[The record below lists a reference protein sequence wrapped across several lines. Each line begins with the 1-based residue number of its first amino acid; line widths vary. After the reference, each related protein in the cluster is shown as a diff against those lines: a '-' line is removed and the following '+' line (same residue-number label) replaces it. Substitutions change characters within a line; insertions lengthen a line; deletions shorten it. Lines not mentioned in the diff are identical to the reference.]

1 MAHEVAGGGA
11 DGIGGDDRQSLVHG
25 FVDDEPPRLAE
36 GSGAQRRYDQ
46 NVPAPVE
53 VADLRAIRRPHE
65 THRPGGPGPGSLRT
79 GAYQDERGAWFVET
93 RQLPGLDQRSMAL
106 FPVQSAA
113 KHALKLGVPGA
124 LDGRAPEVVV
134 HRLWG
139 HDHVARTAR
148 GHVLAD
154 VGAVRRDRVGPAVD
168 PPQGQRARDPRE
180 RARLGPQGRPQHE
193 GDTRAPGAAVG
204 AREGDPPGRAAYDGA
219 EVAGGGEGANVA
231 LGDAAVG
238 KGEVGGAGLRGG
250 GRVVRAAA
258 EQREHHP
265 LALVQQLERAHAR
278 GRRVV
283 GHEQHRLQRTAS
295 S

>member
-1 MAHEVAGGGA
+1 MQAPERARQRLGVARGHDQSVALVAHEVAGGGA

-53 VADLRAIRRPHE
+53 VADLRASRGPHE

-79 GAYQDERGAWFVET
+79 GAYQDERGAWCVEA

-113 KHALKLGVPGA
+113 KHTLKLGVPGA

-139 HDHVARTAR
+139 HDNVARTAC

-154 VGAVRRDRVGPAVD
+154 VAAVRRHRVGPAVD
-168 PPQGQRARDPRE
+168 PSQGQRARDPRE

-193 GDTRAPGAAVG
+193 GDTRAARAGVG
-204 AREGDPPGRAAYDGA
+204 ARKRDPSRGAAHDGA
-219 EVAGGGEGANVA
+219 EVAGGREGADLV
-231 LGDAAVG
+231 LGHAAV
-238 KGEVGGAGLRGG
+238 
-250 GRVVRAAA
+250 
-258 EQREHHP
+258 RE
-265 LALVQQLERAHAR
+265 
-278 GRRVV
+278 G
-283 GHEQHRLQRTAS
+283 
-295 S
+295 